1 MNDKVPL
8 RRWGKPKILQTHILF
23 WRVKMSYIS
32 GAVLNVDG
40 GVIKLKKNL
49 TEFSKK

>member
-8 RRWGKPKILQTHILF
+8 RRWGKTEDIANAYTFLASENA
-23 WRVKMSYIS
+23 SYIS

-40 GVIKLKKNL
+40 GVVVVSLNKI
-49 TEFSKK
+49 